1 MNGERA
7 EIHPSAAELERFLL
21 GDMTPR
27 EAAPVLVHLMH
38 GCARC
43 RERMEPITAVMFT
56 PGRKPPLPSH
66 ETEEEY
72 DAILSK
78 AFATVRRH
86 AAVLAQET
94 GPAPA
99 REAPAAPPAPPVR
112 DWARC
117 EELLERCAEV
127 RSSDPEAAV
136 MLASLVV
143 NTAERLEPRE
153 PEELADLQA
162 RAWAELG
169 NSRRV
174 ADDPLGAERDLAVAL
189 ERSARGTG
197 DPLLLARL
205 MDLTASLYIDQ
216 RRFADAF
223 ELLDRVY
230 AIHQSLGDR
239 HAAGRALIS
248 KAISASYALDTEE
261 AVRLVGQGLRLIDAG
276 RDPKLALAAVHNV
289 ISLLVDSGEVERA
302 ESLLEASRLLYAF
315 HGSPLDALKMTW
327 LEGLI
332 AAGRGETDEAESLFR
347 EAQRSFLEMDL
358 PYTAALASLDLAA
371 LWLRQGRTD
380 ETRDLVEE
388 LLETFRVLDI
398 RREAI
403 AALLMLR
410 EAFKKDRATLALL
423 RTVASELQRLEREP
437 GRRPAA
443 MA

>member
-1 MNGERA
+1 MMHGERP
-7 EIHPSAAELERFLL
+7 HPSLVELERFLL
-21 GDMTPR
+21 GEMTPR
-27 EAAPVLVHLMH
+27 EAAPILVHLMH
-38 GCARC
+38 GCERC
-43 RERMEPITAVMFT
+43 QERMEPITSVMFT
-56 PGRKPPLPSH
+56 PGRQPALPSR
-66 ETEEEY
+66 EAEEEY
-72 DAILSK
+72 DEVLSK
-78 AFATVRRH
+78 AFATVRQH
-86 AAVLAQET
+86 ATVLV
-94 GPAPA
+94 APA
-99 REAPAAPPAPPVR
+99 KEK
-112 DWARC
+112 DWIRC
-117 EELLERCAEV
+117 EELLERCAAV

-136 MLASLVV
+136 MLATLVV
-143 NTAERLEPRE
+143 HLAERLDSRD
-153 PEELADLQA
+153 PEELADFQA
-162 RAWAELG
+162 TAWSELG

-174 ADDPLGAERDLAVAL
+174 ADDPLGAESDLAIAL

-197 DPLLLARL
+197 DPRLLARL

-248 KAISASYALDTEE
+248 KGISASYALETEE

-289 ISLLVDSGEVERA
+289 ISFLVDRGEVERA
-302 ESLLEASRLLYAF
+302 GSLLEASRLLYSFYGA
-315 HGSPLDALKMTW
+315 PLDALKMTW

-332 AAGRGETDEAESLFR
+332 AAGRGEADDAERLFR

-371 LWLRQGRTD
+371 LWLRQGRTE
-380 ETRDLVEE
+380 ETRNLVEE
-388 LLETFRVLDI
+388 LLATFRVLDI

-410 EAFKKDRATLALL
+410 EAFQKDRATLALL

-437 GRRPAA
+437 GRRPAVTA
-443 MA
+443 

>member
-1 MNGERA
+1 MMNGERH
-7 EIHPSAAELERFLL
+7 HPTPVELERFLL
-21 GDMTPR
+21 GEMKPR
-27 EAAPVLVHLMH
+27 EAAPILVHLMH

-43 RERMEPITAVMFT
+43 QERMEPITSVMFT
-56 PGRKPPLPSH
+56 PGRKPPLPTQ
-66 ETEEEY
+66 EAEEQY
-72 DAILSK
+72 DEVLSK
-78 AFATVRRH
+78 AFATVRQH
-86 AAVLAQET
+86 AAVLVQEAAPPPEA
-94 GPAPA
+94 PAPA
-99 REAPAAPPAPPVR
+99 K

-117 EELLERCAEV
+117 EELLERCGDI

-136 MLASLVV
+136 MLATLVV
-143 NTAERLEPRE
+143 NLAERLGSRE
-153 PEELADLQA
+153 PKARADLQA

-174 ADDPLGAERDLAVAL
+174 ADDPLGAESDLAVAL
-189 ERSARGTG
+189 ERSERGTG
-197 DPLLLARL
+197 DPRLLARL

-216 RRFADAF
+216 RRFTDAF

-248 KAISASYALDTEE
+248 KGISASYALETEE

-289 ISLLVDSGEVERA
+289 ISFLVDRGEVDRA
-302 ESLLEASRLLYAF
+302 ATLLDASRLLYAF
-315 HGSPLDALKMTW
+315 YGAPLDALKMTW

-332 AAGRGETDEAESLFR
+332 AAGRGGADEAEILFR

-371 LWLRQGRTD
+371 LWLRQGRTE
-380 ETRDLVEE
+380 ETRNLVEE
-388 LLETFRVLDI
+388 LLETFYLLDI

-410 EAFKKDRATLALL
+410 EAFRKDQATLSLL

-437 GRRPAA
+437 GRRAGVTA
-443 MA
+443 